1 MKLLKYEK
9 IKFFI
14 FPIAILI
21 ILLTLS
27 ILQFH
32 GSSIGIINPRI
43 FHNTQ
48 DSSLIIGVNRAIRS
62 DEYVVITPILLSQ
75 YLNNNPIVN
84 NDIGEGIN
92 LGVIDLPSE
101 NIFSLFRPQSLIFF
115 LSNNLEFSFSFYW
128 GIRFALLLISTYL
141 LILELTKKNLFIAI
155 PGSILFFFTPFVQW
169 WLPLAVI
176 YSISFGIF
184 FFLRLIKEKKLLP
197 QILYGLGLTYWVISF
212 ALILYP
218 PFQIPLMYVAV
229 FIGLGFLLK
238 RKKDLLSNKENI
250 KRLILIFSGV
260 IAITTF
266 FLLLFFNQ
274 FKEVIEITA
283 NTVYPGARFI
293 SAGQGS
299 LYQLFNGFYNILM
312 QKDSNG
318 APFANQSE
326 ASNFFILSLPLI
338 VWIIY
343 KGIALFKEKRTID
356 YIGLSLTICLIFF
369 SAFYFLPLPDF
380 LSKYTGMYMVP
391 ATRMYIGIGFANYLL
406 IFYMLTKDYYK
417 VSRKKILDLVIS
429 FSLIILTGIL
439 IYKTGHFYYNLN
451 PQSFEWPTIVS
462 PEIKILMVTI
472 FVSLIMGL
480 LLFGYKKLF
489 ISLFLIYGIASTI
502 YINPVYRG
510 LDILINTDLA
520 NYIEEVSTEDDSKW
534 IAYDNNMLAQYALAN
549 NASIINGI
557 HLYPQFGIWKV
568 LDPEKEYMDIYNR
581 YAHINISE
589 YEEGE
594 EYIRLLYPDALEVNI
609 SPCNE
614 KWDSLNVKYIIT
626 YQDLSSYSCLQ
637 LRKDFPEYG
646 IKIYDR
652 SFVSTPSSL

>member
-1 MKLLKYEK
+1 MINKKYY
-9 IKFFI
+9 IYTV
-14 FPIAILI
+14 I
-21 ILLTLS
+21 ILLLVIS
-27 ILQFH
+27 FSLFHIH
-32 GSSIGIINPRI
+32 GSSIGIYNETLLNNREDITLLFGR
-43 FHNTQ
+43 
-48 DSSLIIGVNRAIRS
+48 SRAIRS
-62 DEYVVITPILLSQ
+62 DEYLGGTPHSISQ
-75 YLNNNPIVN
+75 YNNNSPLLN
-84 NDIGEGIN
+84 TDMGNGTN
-92 LGVIDLPSE
+92 LGIVDAPTKNVIS
-101 NIFSLFRPQSLIFF
+101 IFKIQNWIFF
-115 LSNNLEFSFSFYW
+115 LSSNINFAYSFSWF
-128 GIRFALLLISTYL
+128 IKLALLIISAYL
-141 LILELTKKNLFIAI
+141 LILELTKKNLLLAI
-155 PGSILFFFTPFVQW
+155 TGSLLFFFTPFVQW
-169 WLPLAVI
+169 WLPLTVI

-184 FFLRLIKEKKLLP
+184 FFLRLIKEKVLIR
-197 QILYGLGLTYWVISF
+197 QILYGLGLTYWIISF

-218 PFQIPLMYVAV
+218 PFQIPLMYVAI
-229 FIGLGFLLK
+229 FLGLGFLFKK
-238 RKKDLLSNKENI
+238 RKVFFTNKDNLKKLL
-250 KRLILIFSGV
+250 LIFAGI
-260 IAITTF
+260 IAITVF

-274 FKEVIEITA
+274 FKEVIDITT

-338 VWIIY
+338 VWVIY

-406 IFYMLTKDYYK
+406 IFYMLTKDIYK
-417 VSRKKILDLVIS
+417 VSRKKILDLVIAI
-429 FSLIILTGIL
+429 SLIILTGLL

-451 PQSFEWPTIVS
+451 PQSFEWPTLVS
-462 PEIKILMVTI
+462 PEIKLLMVTI

-480 LLFGYKKLF
+480 LLFGYKKIF
-489 ISLFLIYGIASTI
+489 ITLFLMYGIVSTI
-502 YINPVYRG
+502 YINPLYKG
-510 LDILINTDLA
+510 LDILINTALA

-557 HLYPQFGIWKV
+557 HLYPQFKIWEV

-609 SPCNE
+609 SPCDE

-626 YQDLSSYSCLQ
+626 YQDMSYSCLE

-652 SFVSTPSSL
+652 SLVSTQP